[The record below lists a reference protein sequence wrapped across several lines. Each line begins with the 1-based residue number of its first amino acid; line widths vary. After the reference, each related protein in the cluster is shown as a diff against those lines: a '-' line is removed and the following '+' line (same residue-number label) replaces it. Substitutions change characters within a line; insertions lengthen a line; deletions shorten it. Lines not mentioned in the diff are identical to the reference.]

1 MPEAP
6 TLNDLK
12 QRALER
18 TDLAELIVG
27 DGVQLVRKG
36 REHRGL
42 CPFHDDRTPSLAVF
56 GERGR
61 QRFKCYGCD
70 AAGDAID
77 WMQRRGSVS
86 FREAVETLAG
96 ESAAPGSGTG
106 APRPRRNS
114 PAPATTAKCH
124 STAAEVLRSLERKHG
139 KATGRWIYKAADG
152 TPCGVVARFDKA
164 DGKTYLPISK
174 RNGGWTA
181 KGMERPRPLYRLPE
195 LLAADA
201 AELVFVC
208 EGEKATDAAVAA
220 GLLATTSPHGAKAA
234 AASDWQALTGREV
247 VLLPDHNTAGEDY
260 AAEVAKLAR
269 EAGAAAVRVVRLA
282 EHWAEM
288 PAGGDL
294 ADYLAHLGDAEA
306 AGRTVREL
314 AAAAPEMPPPPAEAN
329 GDAAPDA
336 ASAGELELPEAFR
349 PFPVG
354 ALPEP
359 LGRFVSESAEAIGCD
374 ECMVALPL
382 LAGLAGAVG
391 NSRCM
396 EPKPGW
402 REPAILWLAVLC
414 ESGTGK
420 SPAFREALAP
430 IRRREQL
437 LRTEHQAAV
446 EAHREAE
453 DDHKQALA
461 KWKASR
467 KLAEPPREPG
477 EPPRPAR
484 LLVNDP
490 TVEALAEL
498 LQHNP
503 RGLLLGRDELAG
515 WLAGFDRYTAGG
527 KGGDAQ
533 KWLEAWDAG
542 QWIVDRKQAGGAF
555 VPRVSISIAGGI
567 QPAVLRAAMEDR
579 HGQHRENGLAAR
591 LLIARPTRRSQR
603 WTDAAV
609 AASTR
614 EAVAAVFEELLALE
628 LGHDEDGNPAPLP
641 VHFEQGARELFIAH
655 HDRLAD
661 ELAELSGH
669 LAAVWSKLRAYL
681 CRFALLHHLARRA
694 AGDNTA
700 GGRIDARSV
709 QAAAELVAWFAG
721 EARRFEDDL
730 AGGDGL
736 SDDEQDRRQLLQ
748 LAMDHGGRITP
759 RQLCH
764 RSKRFRPASKA
775 RRLLSEAA
783 ALGLGRLE
791 RIERQGC
798 RDGEVFILAGVSMQ
812 ADEVEEL

>member
-1 MPEAP
+1 MPEAA
-6 TLNDLK
+6 TLDELK
-12 QRALER
+12 AKALEV
-18 TDLAELIVG
+18 DLAELIVG
-27 DGVQLVRKG
+27 DGVELVRKG

-42 CPFHDDRTPSLAVF
+42 CPFHEDRTPSLAVF

-77 WMQRRGSVS
+77 WMQRRQSVS
-86 FREAVETLAG
+86 FHEAVEMLAG
-96 ESAAPGSGTG
+96 ERAASGRVSDAPQPRRSSPATATTTKHHPTASAA
-106 APRPRRNS
+106 
-114 PAPATTAKCH
+114 
-124 STAAEVLRSLERKHG
+124 LQSLERRHG
-139 KATGRWIYKAADG
+139 KATGRWIYNAADG
-152 TPCGVVARFDKA
+152 TPCGLVARFDKA
-164 DGKTYLPISK
+164 EGKTYLPISK
-174 RNGGWTA
+174 STGGWAT

-234 AASDWQALTGREV
+234 AAADWGALEGREV
-247 VLLPDHNTAGEDY
+247 VLLPDHNAAGEDY

-269 EAGAAAVRVVRLA
+269 EVGAAGVRVVRVA

-294 ADYLAHLGDAEA
+294 ADYLAHCGDAEGV
-306 AGRTVREL
+306 GRTVRQL
-314 AAAAPEMPPPPAEAN
+314 AEQAPAMPPHPAEPAAAPAEV
-329 GDAAPDA
+329 
-336 ASAGELELPEAFR
+336 ELPEAFR
-349 PFPVG
+349 PFPVA

-359 LGRFVSESAEAIGCD
+359 LGSFVTEAAAAIGCD

-414 ESGTGK
+414 DSGTGK

-437 LRTEHQAAV
+437 LRTEHHAAV

-453 DDHKQALA
+453 EDHKQALA

-490 TVEALAEL
+490 TVEALAEM

-591 LLIARPTRRSQR
+591 LLIARPARRSQR
-603 WTDAAV
+603 WTDATV
-609 AASTR
+609 KTSTR
-614 EAVAAVFEELLALE
+614 EAVAAVFEQLLALE
-628 LGHDEDGNPAPLP
+628 LGQDEDGNPAPEL
-641 VHFEQGARELFIAH
+641 VHFDQRARELFISH

-681 CRFALLHHLARRA
+681 CRFALLHHLARKA
-694 AGDNTA
+694 AGDSTA
-700 GGRIDARSV
+700 GERIDPRSV
-709 QAAAELVAWFAG
+709 QAAAELVAWFGG

-730 AGGDGL
+730 AGADGL

-775 RRLLSEAA
+775 RRLLAEVAA
-783 ALGLGRLE
+783 MGLGRLE
-791 RIERQGC
+791 RIERKGC
-798 RDGEVFILAGVSMQ
+798 RDGEVFILAGVTEQ
-812 ADEVEEL
+812 AGEVEEL